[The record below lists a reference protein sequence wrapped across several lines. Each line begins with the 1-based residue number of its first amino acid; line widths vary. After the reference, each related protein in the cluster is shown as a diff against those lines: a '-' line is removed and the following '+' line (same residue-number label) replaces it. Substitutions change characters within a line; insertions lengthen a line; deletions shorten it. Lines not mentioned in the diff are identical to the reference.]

1 MARRLLW
8 LPLVVVA
15 GTYFGGVV
23 EASPG
28 NPSIGAVS
36 VDPSPGI
43 ATTVAEDEVVLLDTD
58 FEESWPASPWRVEH
72 DHTVADVDWGRTA
85 FRSSQGHH
93 SIWCAGSG
101 AAAPAAGDPVPPGT
115 ASWAIAG
122 PIDLGEATT
131 AHLQFDFWLQT
142 EASHDLFMWL
152 VSTDGEHFN
161 GLASSRSTNG
171 WQTVITDLSDWGDAG
186 SVLGA
191 SRVWIAFVYTS
202 DHSNVFEGAYVDA
215 VRLTA
220 DYGSPVPEGIVY
232 STEEDFAQG
241 ELIGLDASGD
251 ALVMEPGWSSLPFIW
266 IPNTGEGTVSR
277 LSTASGLEVA
287 RYRTGPDRDLFPSG
301 IAVDLDGSCWAGNF
315 AAGTVVKIGL
325 EDRGDCIDRNL
336 DGTITTS
343 RDTDAD
349 GQITGSELLAW
360 GADECV
366 LYEVTLT
373 DGVAQSRVPGTVH
386 EDYQNN
392 GVSSVAIDADN
403 DVWVGVADDQL
414 IYHLDAATGEP
425 IETVSLPDD
434 EIHPNDSLFGADGAL
449 WTTSWPGQ
457 QILIFDPATSA
468 AAFFDVGHAA
478 YALGRDEVGD
488 IYVAAGAGGV
498 LSRVDATTGEVV
510 WTNTVAVD
518 SADVCSTE
526 DGALWVA
533 DPNVQRLRRVTPDGV
548 PVANI
553 PLNGLPTAL
562 TVDDSGR
569 IWAMGASNRAIERIN
584 PLTNAQDLQKLLHG
598 NAGHDAV
605 GDLTGVV
612 SRSVTTHVGSW
623 RVEYDSGME
632 GVAWGTV
639 TWSGSE
645 PEGTS
650 TTVRVRSS
658 DDEVIW
664 SSWENAGNAQAL
676 SATPVGRYLM
686 VETVLRGA
694 DGGNGPT
701 LEELAIVPRAAADP
715 PEAAFTW
722 QPRSPVP
729 GESVTFVD
737 TSTGEPTVW
746 AWSFGD
752 GGESTEA
759 DPSHAYEGAGTYT
772 VGLTVTNEGGS
783 DSATA
788 DIVVREPSQCI
799 LSCSAE
805 VPLVG
810 FDGESVSFQGVVTAT
825 GCTELVSST
834 WDVGDGP
841 AVEGLVADHTF
852 GDAGVF
858 AWTFTA
864 TSDGAE
870 CTRDGT
876 LEISNETATCSRSWW
891 IPVASHADGVAG
903 SVWRSELGVLG
914 DAVDSDVAEV
924 RLHAGDGLTSRR
936 ISTPAGRMVEV
947 SDVVAWLRP
956 GDALSAALEVCSDGP
971 LIVTSRT
978 ANTLPSDDPCHPDGT
993 FGQRLDGWEPTA
1005 GLAAGDVVALP
1016 QLRQSA
1022 TFRTNLGF
1030 TNTSGEPASLEITL
1044 MDAQGD
1050 ALASYPL
1057 VVGPGQWYQDNRP
1070 FELRAGASDLGVGW
1084 ARIEVLDGSG
1094 VLVYASVID
1103 SRTND
1108 ATTVS
1113 PHALETLP
1121 AATRGR

>member
-1 MARRLLW
+1 MSA
-8 LPLVVVA
+8 VVHA
-15 GTYFGGVV
+15 APDG
-23 EASPG
+23 A
-28 NPSIGAVS
+28 SIGRVAV
-36 VDPSPGI
+36 DRPAGI
-43 ATTVAEDEVVLLDTD
+43 VTTISENEVVLLAAD
-58 FEESWPASPWRVEH
+58 FEDSWPASPWRVEH
-72 DHTVADVDWGRTA
+72 VQTAADVDWGRTA
-85 FRSSQGHH
+85 LRASAGSH

-115 ASWAIAG
+115 TSWAIAG

-131 AHLQFDFWLQT
+131 AHLQFDLWLQT

-161 GLASSRSTNG
+161 GLASSRSANG
-171 WQTVITDLSDWGDAG
+171 WQTVTTDLSDWGDAG

-191 SRVWIAFVYTS
+191 SRVWIAFVYAS
-202 DHSNVFEGAYVDA
+202 DHSNAFEGAYVDA

-232 STEEDFAQG
+232 STEEDFGQG
-241 ELIGLDASGD
+241 ELVGLDASGD
-251 ALVMEPGWSSLPFIW
+251 ALALEAGWSSLPFIW
-266 IPNTGEGTVSR
+266 IPNTEEGTVSR

-287 RYRTGPDRDLFPSG
+287 RYRTGPDRDLVPSG
-301 IAVDLDGSCWAGNF
+301 IAVDLDGSCWVGNF

-325 EDRGDCIDRNL
+325 EDRGDCVDRDL
-336 DGTITTS
+336 DGAITTS
-343 RDTDAD
+343 RDSDDD

-366 LYEVTLT
+366 LYEVTLIG
-373 DGVAQSRVPGTVH
+373 GVAQSRVPGTVH
-386 EDYQNN
+386 EDYENN

-403 DVWVGVADDQL
+403 DVWVGVAEDQL
-414 IYHLDAATGEP
+414 IYHRDSTTGEW

-449 WTTSWPGQ
+449 WTTSWPRQ
-457 QILIFDPATSA
+457 QILIFDPATSSA
-468 AAFFDVGHAA
+468 DFFDVGHPA
-478 YALGRDEVGD
+478 YAVGRDAAGE
-488 IYVAAGAGGV
+488 IFVAAGSGGV
-498 LSRVDATTGEVV
+498 LSRVDPTTGEVV

-533 DPNVQRLRRVTPDGV
+533 DPNVQQVRRVTPDGV
-548 PVANI
+548 PIANTS
-553 PLNGLPTAL
+553 LNGQPTAL
-562 TVDDSGR
+562 TVDASGK
-569 IWAMGASNRAIERIN
+569 IWAMGASSRIIERIN
-584 PLTNAQDLQKLLHG
+584 PLTNSQDLQRVLSG
-598 NAGHDAV
+598 DAGHDAL

-612 SRSVTTHVGSW
+612 SRSVTTRVGSW
-623 RVEYDSGME
+623 RVGYDSGLADA
-632 GVAWGTV
+632 AWGTV

-658 DDEVIW
+658 DDEVVW
-664 SSWENAGNAQAL
+664 SSWENAVNARAL

-686 VETVLRGA
+686 VEAVLHGT
-694 DGGNGPT
+694 DGGNEPT
-701 LEELAIVPRAAADP
+701 IEELSIMPRAAVDP
-715 PEAAFTW
+715 PGAAFTW
-722 QPRSPVP
+722 QPTSPSA
-729 GESVTFVD
+729 GEPVSFVD
-737 TSTGEPTVW
+737 TSIGTPTAW

-752 GGESTEA
+752 GGDSTEA
-759 DPSHAYEGAGTYT
+759 DPSHTYGVAGTYT

-788 DIVVREPSQCI
+788 DIVVRDPSQCI

-805 VPLVG
+805 VPMVG

-834 WDVGDGP
+834 WDLGDGP

-852 GDAGVF
+852 GEAGTF

-864 TSDGAE
+864 TSDGVE
-870 CTRDGT
+870 CSRDGT
-876 LEISNETATCSRSWW
+876 LEISNDTTTCSRSWW

-903 SVWRSELGVLG
+903 SVWRTELGVLG

-936 ISTPAGRMVEV
+936 ISVPAGRMVEV

-956 GDALSAALEVCSDGP
+956 GNALSAALEVCSDGP

-978 ANTLPSDDPCHPDGT
+978 ANTLASDDPCHPDGT

-1005 GLAAGDVVALP
+1005 GLATGDVVALP

-1030 TNTSGEPASLEITL
+1030 TNTGDGPASLEVTL
-1044 MDAQGD
+1044 MDAQGA
-1050 ALASYPL
+1050 ALTSYP
-1057 VVGPGQWYQDNRP
+1057 VEIGSGQWYQDNRP
-1070 FELRAGASDLGVGW
+1070 FELRAGIADLGVGW
-1084 ARIEVLDGSG
+1084 ARIEVTDGAG

-1113 PHALETLP
+1113 SHALEPLLSTQ
-1121 AATRGR
+1121 